1 MENILV
7 APSIRRRI
15 CVGLYEMLM
24 LLGVWALGYL
34 VPSLAL
40 GVMLEIQVPPWL
52 AFGHVY
58 LLFGLYFVWYWTNT
72 GQTLAMQTWRVKM
85 VNLSGKDLN
94 RSQALIR
101 FAIGSLWL
109 IPAVIIYGA
118 YKLLLGYPM
127 GNWPTLELLFVMALF
142 FWPLTC
148 LLDQNNQLGKQSLA
162 DRLAKTRLIQL
173 PKSPIDEVNP
183 SA

>member
-1 MENILV
+1 LENILV

-40 GVMLEIQVPPWL
+40 GVMLQIQVPPWL
-52 AFGHVY
+52 AFAHVY
-58 LLFGLYFVWYWTNT
+58 LLFGFYFVWYWTNT

-85 VNLSGKDLN
+85 VNLSGKHLN

-101 FAIGSLWL
+101 FAIG
-109 IPAVIIYGA
+109 
-118 YKLLLGYPM
+118 
-127 GNWPTLELLFVMALF
+127 
-142 FWPLTC
+142 
-148 LLDQNNQLGKQSLA
+148 
-162 DRLAKTRLIQL
+162 
-173 PKSPIDEVNP
+173 
-183 SA
+183 